1 METYLATFHEEYVAT
16 VEGYVPEEARSR
28 LTRYSLLPAVQVTG
42 YVSTQLGAGYEYR
55 EGDGG
60 ISIIRGVAAS
70 VSFKAGTW
78 SRDVLFA
85 HLFATRQEGFWSEA
99 HAVRRAK
106 DEVLPALL
114 DLQQSAARS
123 LDLGTYLRTFEK
135 RTILVLGDFKHGRDR
150 LEAIRGALQATG
162 YEALLLDE
170 VPDDLN
176 YDLPQKFHAVASVCR
191 FPVFEDSTPSG
202 HIAEMFSAEP
212 SHPIRIVLREGEK
225 QSTFMTRAM
234 GLTSRVRRE
243 WSYDETNLDAV
254 LGEAVEWAQLLV
266 AELAEQHVATYP

>member
-16 VEGYVPEEARSR
+16 VEGYVPEGARSR

-85 HLFATRQEGFWSEA
+85 YLFATRQEGFWSEA

-135 RTILVLGDFKHGRDR
+135 RTILVLGDFKHGRDALKPSAELFR
-150 LEAIRGALQATG
+150 QGATRPSCLT
-162 YEALLLDE
+162 
-170 VPDDLN
+170 
-176 YDLPQKFHAVASVCR
+176 KCR
-191 FPVFEDSTPSG
+191 TTSTTTCRRSSTPW
-202 HIAEMFSAEP
+202 HPSAASQCLRIPPPRATSPRCSQRNRLTRYGSCCVKGKSRAP
-212 SHPIRIVLREGEK
+212 S
-225 QSTFMTRAM
+225 
-234 GLTSRVRRE
+234 
-243 WSYDETNLDAV
+243 
-254 LGEAVEWAQLLV
+254 
-266 AELAEQHVATYP
+266 